1 MISRPPASEIQYWLC
16 PSGIEVTVS
25 AIPALHSVAGKGESD
40 WVLVRFGVSDSSACV
55 SSSLAV
61 EGD

>member
-1 MISRPPASEIQYWLC
+1 M
-16 PSGIEVTVS
+16 TVS
-25 AIPALHSVAGKGESD
+25 VIPALYSVAGKHSVAGKGESD

-55 SSSLAV
+55 SSSLVV